1 VILLV
6 NEENLRA
13 PDFKGALTA
22 IEQALVKLKE
32 NQQKTE
38 QAISSFEQ
46 IKGKIKEELSD
57 KNFAKISESLES
69 AKSAIEEGKENVV
82 LFKGVMETVKR
93 DISEIEKIY
102 GVKTEIQDQ
111 ILAPVSKTI
120 QIESTKGMK
129 ETKTTAIYSTIISVV
144 VSVVIAI
151 ISFQISNKST
161 IASTNEMLTTINE
174 KNIQAS
180 NYIASSGNLI
190 VERIGKKY
198 EEVSGRLENSIKRN
212 NLLTELLRL
221 QTQALGGSKVAL
233 EEIIQYAGNP
243 NFPFQNEADKI
254 QLQIRQH
261 CSTKAFFSDYSF
273 PIVDWKKIGLEK
285 TAVGS
290 FTFEQLRKKYLEFS
304 KEAQTKTLIP
314 NAMCDYILHKRNDFS
329 IDDKTRFA
337 IEIIDN
343 DLNLSS
349 IVSAQRFLIQ
359 TYDLK
364 EYSFDFK
371 GWVSLGKEKF
381 KERFPNL
388 SLDYASPTS
397 QIATSSFTLP
407 EGK

>member
-1 VILLV
+1 MILLV